1 MSRDLE
7 YYAIGRFVIFKAE
20 RPARRQ
26 RFVQNAIREKSRF
39 VSRKSKKAKYSTFPS
54 RVRRSVNTPFPLSL
68 VRHKHPIVASGA
80 QIHTFQVF
88 PFASCIKRLGSVLRY
103 AANVFAKPD
112 PISTIGRKHVM
123 LNLRFVPSRASNL
136 LFFSKPGMV

>member
-1 MSRDLE
+1 
-7 YYAIGRFVIFKAE
+7 V
-20 RPARRQ
+20 
-26 RFVQNAIREKSRF
+26 
-39 VSRKSKKAKYSTFPS
+39 RKS
-54 RVRRSVNTPFPLSL
+54 VDTPFPLSL

-103 AANVFAKPD
+103 AADVFAKPD

-123 LNLRFVPSRASNL
+123 LNLHFVPLTRVEPT
-136 LFFSKPGMV
+136 LFLEARDGLRDRPRHLQFFVLVCCVSHELSVFNNCCYISTEP